1 MKPIENIVI
10 IGSGNV
16 AYHFLN
22 AFSANGIKVLQ
33 LLARNEQ
40 KAKELSSKF
49 SVPYTI
55 NTEHIDK
62 SADLYILAVQDDQIH
77 SVAARLHL
85 DRQLLVHTSGFS
97 SIDLLSGASTNTGVI
112 WPLQTLTAGNE
123 VDYNNI
129 PFFIEG
135 NNKENEAKL
144 SRIAGL
150 VSGRVVQADSPTRQR
165 VHLAAVIASNFTNHL
180 YSIASSIMEN
190 TGISPDVLSPLI
202 METAKKAITAGPLIS
217 QTGPAS
223 RNDLN
228 VIERHLGLLESNPE
242 FREIY
247 RIISNNIINLH
258 HKK

>member
-1 MKPIENIVI
+1 MVI

-22 AFSANGIKVLQ
+22 AFSANGIKVVQ

-40 KAKELSSKF
+40 KAKELSAKF

-55 NTEHIDK
+55 NIERLNR
-62 SADLYILAVQDDQIH
+62 SADLYVLAVQDDQIH
-77 SVAARLHL
+77 TAATRLHL

-97 SIDLLSGASTNTGVI
+97 SIDLLSGASSNTGVI
-112 WPLQTLTAGNE
+112 WPLQTLTAGTG
-123 VDYNNI
+123 VDYSNI

-135 NNKENEAKL
+135 NNKENEVKL
-144 SRIAGL
+144 SRLAGL
-150 VSGRVVQADSPTRQR
+150 VSGRVIQANSPTRQQI
-165 VHLAAVIASNFTNHL
+165 HLAAVIVSNFTNHL

-190 TGISPDVLSPLI
+190 TGVSPDVLSPLI
-202 METAKKAITAGPLIS
+202 METAKKAITAGPLTS

-228 VIERHLGLLESNPE
+228 VIERHLDLLEGNPE
-242 FREIY
+242 FMEIY
-247 RIISNNIINLH
+247 RIISNNIINLRY
-258 HKK
+258 KK